1 MTVSLSAP
9 LLVALLAAATAAT
22 GADRPLRRRFRR
34 PRLIQVLAVG
44 AALVLVPAN
53 AAYGLASESGPDRP
67 AGGTATGVQLASL
80 VVLCGLA
87 GLCGVLRIAPAPTR
101 LPRRVLAIGAHPDD
115 LELACGGTLLRL
127 VDSGHEVHVL
137 VMSHGGRG
145 GDGDVRAGEAESA
158 GRFLGASG
166 IEVLDLPDT
175 RLARHENEMAE
186 AIERTIRRHRPDLVF
201 THSGND
207 QHQDHRAVHLATLR
221 AARQHPAVLC
231 YESPSVTAEFRPS
244 VFVDISDQ
252 LDAKVCAV
260 ATHHDQRAKP
270 YVGERQ
276 VRGLAAFRGGQAR
289 VPVAEAFEPVRM
301 SVPLVEEH

>member
-1 MTVSLSAP
+1 MTVSLSVP
-9 LLVALLAAATAAT
+9 LLVALVVAATAAT
-22 GADRPLRRRFRR
+22 SADRPLRRRFRR
-34 PRLIQVLAVG
+34 PRLIQVVAVS

-53 AAYGLASESGPDRP
+53 VACLLSHRPGAGPADEV
-67 AGGTATGVQLASL
+67 AIGVHVASL
-80 VVLCGLA
+80 VVLTGLA
-87 GLCGVLRIAPAPTR
+87 GLCATLRVSTPPAR

-145 GDGDVRAGEAESA
+145 GDGAVRADEARSA
-158 GRFLGASG
+158 GRFLGATG

-175 RLARHENEMAE
+175 RLAGHENEMAD
-186 AIERTIRRHRPDLVF
+186 AIERTLRRHQPDLIF

-244 VFVDISDQ
+244 VFVDITDQ

-289 VPVAEAFEPVRM
+289 VPLAEGFEPVRM
-301 SVPLVEEH
+301 TVPLVEEN